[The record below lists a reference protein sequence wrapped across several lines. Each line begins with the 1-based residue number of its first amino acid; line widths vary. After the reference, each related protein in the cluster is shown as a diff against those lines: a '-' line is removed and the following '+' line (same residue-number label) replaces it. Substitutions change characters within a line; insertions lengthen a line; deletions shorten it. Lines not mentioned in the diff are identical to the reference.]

1 MSSMV
6 SIILVFML
14 TIGGSPVVPGNSVD
28 SFNISEK
35 PLLGAKKISPGIR
48 IKKIT
53 ENQHPIKEKQILNLK
68 LHRDLYYGYNK
79 VQMKTFEQRLHDS
92 GKGNVMAYDDI
103 YRLTNM
109 KFNAPDPTIEN
120 PTTFEKEKAINLDHL
135 HNILSIVENYNGQS
149 KTITTDIPENSVY
162 SKLNQYASF
171 DKWGLDYD
179 KKGNTTQRGTQQ
191 LAYDYR
197 NQLVTANDAPSN
209 TQVEMK
215 YDVLGRR
222 TQKSVTIGSQS
233 KIENYYHSGQQVI
246 EVRDE
251 NDQVLRQYIYGNGI
265 DEIIR
270 MDKFE
275 GDTFTSYYYHTD
287 ANGSVT
293 AITDANGQLVE
304 RVTYDIY
311 GMPTFWDA
319 AGNKISK
326 SSIGNNILFHGR
338 EYDAELNLYYFR
350 ARYYDPIMGKFL
362 QTDPM
367 GYQDS
372 LNLYQGFNMNPYN
385 FADPWGLN
393 LKLSGSEM
401 QQFEYNLTNILI
413 DLYRENYDAE
423 TADLLIDFA
432 IHTATLENKVWAF
445 NRLTG
450 SNLEVPEKLGVLGKI
465 FGAAKSYANFSKQ
478 VGEKVKQWLG
488 ADKAQERIDS
498 AEDHWLVQEGVTLPG
513 QLTIGDQLNLA
524 FAKGAGTIAE
534 LTTEELQWAIVAGV
548 AGKIK
553 KLDDLVDANKAKKVA
568 GPSGKK
574 SLNKYL
580 NKRWDKA
587 TFNTVEQS
595 IEYHYKKHV
604 INAGKDITIIELTQ
618 IAERVYRDTKA
629 FRRIITDRKGRKAVK
644 IISEL
649 GEGLYTTGGKI
660 IWFHPN

>member
-1 MSSMV
+1 
-6 SIILVFML
+6 
-14 TIGGSPVVPGNSVD
+14 
-28 SFNISEK
+28 
-35 PLLGAKKISPGIR
+35 
-48 IKKIT
+48 
-53 ENQHPIKEKQILNLK
+53 
-68 LHRDLYYGYNK
+68 
-79 VQMKTFEQRLHDS
+79 
-92 GKGNVMAYDDI
+92 
-103 YRLTNM
+103 
-109 KFNAPDPTIEN
+109 
-120 PTTFEKEKAINLDHL
+120 
-135 HNILSIVENYNGQS
+135 
-149 KTITTDIPENSVY
+149 
-162 SKLNQYASF
+162 LNQYASF
-171 DKWGLDYD
+171 DQWGLGYD

-222 TQKSVTIGSQS
+222 TQKSVSIGSQT
-233 KIENYYHSGQQVI
+233 KIENYYHSGHQVI
-246 EVRDE
+246 EIRDE

-270 MDKFE
+270 MDKYE

-319 AGNKISK
+319 AGNKMSK

-338 EYDAELNLYYFR
+338 EYDTELNLYYFR
-350 ARYYDPIMGKFL
+350 ARYYCPIMGRFL

-401 QQFEYNLTNILI
+401 QQFEYNLTNILME
-413 DLYRENYDAE
+413 LYKENFDAE
-423 TADLLIDFA
+423 TADLLIDFV
-432 IHTATLENKVWAF
+432 IHTATLENKVSAF

-450 SNLEVPEKLGVLGKI
+450 SNLEMPEKLGILGKI
-465 FGAAKSYANFSKQ
+465 FGAAKSYANFSEK
-478 VGEKVKQWLG
+478 VGAKVKQWLG
-488 ADKAQERIDS
+488 ADEAQERIDS

-513 QLTIGDQLNLA
+513 HLTIGDQLSLS

-548 AGKIK
+548 VSKGIH
-553 KLDDLVDANKAKKVA
+553 KLDEINDIRRMLKKPKTIRHHIFNKFRGKSPSSAKYRNFFKKHGIDVDAYTVEIPEYFHIKDIHT
-568 GPSGKK
+568 
-574 SLNKYL
+574 LNK
-580 NKRWDKA
+580 NWTTKWKRWIDLNPNA
-587 TFNTVEQS
+587 TTKEVFQFAGTLMD
-595 IEYHYKKHV
+595 EYGLSHLPLIPY
-604 INAGKDITIIELTQ
+604 N
-618 IAERVYRDTKA
+618 
-629 FRRIITDRKGRKAVK
+629 RR
-644 IISEL
+644 
-649 GEGLYTTGGKI
+649 
-660 IWFHPN
+660 